1 MAKRLLPAF
10 GSCLSC
16 ELAVADAPKIACY
29 STEAIIG
36 DKNVHVSCEVR
47 AKPRLFHTQTNS
59 PGAAPERG
67 RSHVS
72 CEVRAKPRL
81 SALFWIVDANGTAL
95 AEPVMP
101 CGWEGNRG
109 CGVALAMRHGARR
122 ASDAVRLGR

>member
-47 AKPRLFHTQTNS
+47 AKPRLSHTQTNS
-59 PGAAPERG
+59 PGAVPERV

-95 AEPVMP
+95 AEGEVVHGHWTLVLVGRPAFACP
-101 CGWEGNRG
+101 ID
-109 CGVALAMRHGARR
+109 AME
-122 ASDAVRLGR
+122 S

>member
-47 AKPRLFHTQTNS
+47 AKPRL
-59 PGAAPERG
+59 
-67 RSHVS
+67 
-72 CEVRAKPRL
+72 

-95 AEPVMP
+95 AEAVMP
-101 CGWEGNRG
+101 CGWEGNRRS
-109 CGVALAMRHGARR
+109 GVALAMRHGARR
-122 ASDAVRLGR
+122 GSDAMRLGR